1 MEGEVATALL
11 IQLFLNSFLSSQIPI
26 FPHAWTARLT
36 TLSKKTVHHNP
47 PAFCKVCA
55 QGPTNVVSC
64 VMHTSCPRQEVRC
77 EAEEE
82 EEEREE
88 DDLFGSQM
96 L

>member
-1 MEGEVATALL
+1 MPRLL
-11 IQLFLNSFLSSQIPI
+11 DSQPCQQ
-26 FPHAWTARLT
+26 
-36 TLSKKTVHHNP
+36 KTVHHNP

-82 EEEREE
+82 EEQTRPKNKNNNKNKNNKRHKKPQTKWKISSELIYSE
-88 DDLFGSQM
+88 
-96 L
+96 